1 MHYKKTVARRVVA
14 WFRRN
19 KSRVA
24 SMLAV
29 LSYLV
34 GMLIGIFAEKYAGGW
49 LLVLSAFYFSWLSMR
64 TAPPIEPVEYARFD
78 EDAEWV
84 DEHKRQ
90 VELRGS
96 VSNRGPAWMDGPWD
110 REAVRNS
117 TANRDGAHIDHGDVH
132 NSVSGRVDGSVTQ
145 IGHDHR

>member
-19 KSRVA
+19 RSSVA

-29 LSYLV
+29 LSYLA

-49 LLVLSAFYFSWLSMR
+49 LLILSAFYFSWLSLR

-96 VSNRGPAWMDGPWD
+96 V
-110 REAVRNS
+110 
-117 TANRDGAHIDHGDVH
+117 H